1 MREFGAVL
9 YFVDRSGEFPSYLR
23 PDPVHRAL
31 GQGWAR
37 WAKGGACV
45 EITGSGCAALAEYEI
60 RVEQDRRKPYAVT
73 RNLMRGEPHN
83 PSEAFR
89 VLREVRSGEEIQVG
103 DTVNDPFGVPV
114 IYLGP
119 SMSRSSGESA
129 WRPGLIVR
137 VLYAGDTP
145 WVFLPAELG
154 AAYED
159 TVRHPA
165 WTSRLGNSRRRDI
178 S

>member
-1 MREFGAVL
+1 M
-9 YFVDRSGEFPSYLR
+9 
-23 PDPVHRAL
+23 
-31 GQGWAR
+31 
-37 WAKGGACV
+37 
-45 EITGSGCAALAEYEI
+45 EITGSGRAVLAEYEI
-60 RVEQDRRKPYAVT
+60 RVEQDRRKPYTVT

-83 PSEAFR
+83 PSEVFR
-89 VLREVRSGEEIQVG
+89 ALREVRSGKEIRVG

-119 SMSRSSGESA
+119 SMSRSSGEST

-137 VLYAGDTP
+137 VLYVGDIP

-165 WTSRLGNSRRRDI
+165 RSPRRGIARRRDI